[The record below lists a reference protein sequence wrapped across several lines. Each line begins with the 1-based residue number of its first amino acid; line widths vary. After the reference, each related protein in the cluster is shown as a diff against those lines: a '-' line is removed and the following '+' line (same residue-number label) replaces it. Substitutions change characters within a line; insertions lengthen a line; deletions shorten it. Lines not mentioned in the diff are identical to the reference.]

1 MILPLNGREIDIKPT
16 KIIAVARNYRAHA
29 DEMNADV
36 PEQPRFFLK
45 PPSALVAHGGEV
57 ILPRASARV
66 EYEVEL
72 AVIMGSMVRSITPE
86 SVKEAVL
93 GYTIMVDVTAR
104 DIQAEAKKSGMPWT
118 IAKGFDT
125 FAPMGPR
132 IVAPDA
138 IDPSN
143 LGIWL
148 NVNGSPRQRG
158 NTSQMIFAI
167 EDLVSY
173 ISSIMTLEPMDIIA
187 TGTPAGVGPMQEGDV
202 IEAGIERIGVLRFT
216 AVHEQSSSGRR

>member
-1 MILPLNGREIDIKPT
+1 MILPWNGREIDVKPT

-36 PEQPRFFLK
+36 PERPNFFLK

-57 ILPRASARV
+57 VLPRASARV

-72 AVIMGSMVRSITPE
+72 AVIMGSRVRSITPE
-86 SVKEAVL
+86 SVKGALL

-104 DIQAEAKKSGMPWT
+104 DIQAGAKKAGMPWT

-138 IDPSN
+138 LDPSN

-148 NVNGSPRQRG
+148 NVNGGPRQRG
-158 NTSQMIFAI
+158 NTSQMIFSI

-173 ISSIMTLEPMDIIA
+173 ISTIMTLEPMDVIA
-187 TGTPAGVGPMQEGDV
+187 TGTPSGVGPMQEGDV

-216 AVHEQSSSGRR
+216 AVRGR